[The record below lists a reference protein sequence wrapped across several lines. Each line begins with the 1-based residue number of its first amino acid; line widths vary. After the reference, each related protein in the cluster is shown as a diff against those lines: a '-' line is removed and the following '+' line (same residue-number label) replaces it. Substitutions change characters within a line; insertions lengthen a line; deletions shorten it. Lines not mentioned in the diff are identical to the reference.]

1 MAKKTNYS
9 KNGQDYFRIT
19 ASVGRDSEGKLI
31 RKEFYGKTKKEA
43 EEKRDKYINDIKN
56 NGLNLDYQKVVL
68 GELMHSWL
76 FEIVRVSNK
85 IKPSTFEKYEG
96 IFRNYI
102 INSDIYGIRINNLK
116 SMQIQRYY
124 NKLYDN
130 GKSSN
135 VIKTLNKLLKTFFNY
150 SVDEGYLIKNPC
162 IGKKIVIPGGSEKKD
177 KKINIFT
184 DEEIRILNVSLK
196 NHRLKSIILLALG
209 TGLREGELLG
219 LKWTDIDLENKQLK
233 VERSVKQV
241 YIIAADGTKEFKTI
255 EQLPKS
261 KTSIRSVPIPSTLI
275 PILKEHRTMQKC
287 EKLKAG
293 TSYIDNNYVF
303 STDLGKVINARNLT
317 RSYERLLKKA
327 NIPYRK
333 FHSLRHTYAT
343 KLFERG
349 EPLKTVQILLGHSD
363 ISTTSNIYTHVM
375 PKEKVNA
382 AEKLNDLFI

>member
-1 MAKKTNYS
+1 M
-9 KNGQDYFRIT
+9 
-19 ASVGRDSEGKLI
+19 
-31 RKEFYGKTKKEA
+31 
-43 EEKRDKYINDIKN
+43 
-56 NGLNLDYQKVVL
+56 
-68 GELMHSWL
+68 
-76 FEIVRVSNK
+76 
-85 IKPSTFEKYEG
+85 
-96 IFRNYI
+96 
-102 INSDIYGIRINNLK
+102 
-116 SMQIQRYY
+116 
-124 NKLYDN
+124 
-130 GKSSN
+130 
-135 VIKTLNKLLKTFFNY
+135 
-150 SVDEGYLIKNPC
+150 
-162 IGKKIVIPGGSEKKD
+162 
-177 KKINIFT
+177 
-184 DEEIRILNVSLK
+184 
-196 NHRLKSIILLALG
+196 LLALG

-219 LKWTDIDLENKQLK
+219 LKWTDIDFENKQLK

-241 YIIAADGTKEFKTI
+241 YIIAADGSKEFKTI

-275 PILKEHRTMQKC
+275 HVLKEHKTMQKC

-293 TSYIDNNYVF
+293 ASYIDNNYVF

-333 FHSLRHTYAT
+333 FHSLKHTYAT
-343 KLFERG
+343 KLFERK